1 MRSSI
6 ATRISSHLR
15 RDVTEWGRRLNADA
29 AALVHPVV
37 GVQAR
42 RALCEPATG
51 AMFPPAIARNVVGG
65 TTSEAHWAPQ
75 LEHASS

>member
-1 MRSSI
+1 
-6 ATRISSHLR
+6 
-15 RDVTEWGRRLNADA
+15 
-29 AALVHPVV
+29 VV